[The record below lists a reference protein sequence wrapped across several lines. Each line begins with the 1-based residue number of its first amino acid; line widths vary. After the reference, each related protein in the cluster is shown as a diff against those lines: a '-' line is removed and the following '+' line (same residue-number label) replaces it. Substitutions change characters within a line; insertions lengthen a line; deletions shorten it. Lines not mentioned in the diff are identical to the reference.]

1 MARQPSSL
9 FSKDFA
15 SGLFQ
20 IVALAGVACVAF
32 VLSGAMRVSTETD
45 TNMSEGVAL
54 PPIVMLGHAELTEF
68 APVIKLN
75 GVVEANVASPISPQV
90 GGRVDWVSNKF
101 QSGKA
106 VKSGDLLF
114 TIDTDD
120 FDLQYRLALGELGS
134 AQAALANEEAEAEL
148 AIEQWEALF
157 PGEPIS
163 ALTARGPQLDAARAR
178 LESAKAARDQAELAI
193 KRAKVRAPS
202 DGRLIS
208 AGVTLGQVVNAN
220 QSVGSL
226 YAFDAIEL
234 ALSLPE
240 EQLQL
245 LSPVIG
251 RTAQIPERPG
261 LGAVIDRVEGTLDA
275 RTRMLTLRASLNA
288 PKDLR
293 PGQFFEA
300 QIQAPSLGELLKLD
314 AAYIRFDDTIWIA
327 RAGKAFPMKV
337 EVIVRDGEYAYI
349 TPIDLADG
357 IIIDPPFG
365 LKAGDPIR
373 PGSVSELA
381 SSELTSFESA
391 R

>member
-1 MARQPSSL
+1 MAKQPYSL
-9 FSKDFA
+9 FPKDFA

-20 IVALAGVACVAF
+20 IVALVGVACIAF
-32 VLSGAMRVSTETD
+32 VLNGVMRVSPETD
-45 TNMSEGVAL
+45 TNISPSEPL
-54 PPIVMLGHAELTEF
+54 PPIVKLGNAELTEF
-68 APVIKLN
+68 APLIKLN
-75 GVVEANVASPISPQV
+75 GVVEANVSSPIAPQV
-90 GGRVDWVSNKF
+90 GGRVDWVSNEF

-134 AQAALANEEAEAEL
+134 ARAALANEEAEAEL

-157 PGEPIS
+157 PGERIS
-163 ALTARGPQLDAARAR
+163 ALTARKPQLDAARAR
-178 LESAKAARDQAELAI
+178 LESAEAARDQAELAI

-208 AGVTLGQVVNAN
+208 AEVTLGQVVIAN

-251 RTAQIPERPG
+251 RTAQIPARPD
-261 LGAVIDRVEGTLDA
+261 LEAVMDRVEGTLDA
-275 RTRMLTLRASLNA
+275 RTRTLTLRASLNA
-288 PKDLR
+288 PQDLR
-293 PGQFFEA
+293 PGQFLEA
-300 QIQAPSLGELLKLD
+300 HVQAPSLGPLLKFD
-314 AAYIRFDDTIWIA
+314 AAYIRFDNTIWIA
-327 RAGKAFPMKV
+327 RAGKAFPMNV
-337 EVIVRDGEYAYI
+337 EVIVRDYGYAYI

-365 LKAGDPIR
+365 LKPGDPIR
-373 PGSVSELA
+373 PGSVSEFV
-381 SSELTSFESA
+381 SSELSSFKSV